1 MTAVSLIVAT
11 VGQTA
16 HLPRLARS
24 LAAQGFRDFEV
35 IVVNQGPSEAIRP
48 FLKLL
53 PDDLPVVVLRTAKGL
68 SRARN
73 AGLLAARGQ
82 IVGFPDDDAWYPA
95 GLVAQVVGLFDRR
108 PDLAIL
114 TGVTRDEHGVLSN
127 GSFLNSATD
136 LDRRNVWKA
145 GNSNGIFA
153 RRADLN
159 AVGGFDERLGVG
171 SGTGF
176 GSGEETDI
184 LLRMLA
190 AGSRGRF
197 LPDLMVHHDQVD
209 TAVDA
214 ATLRRARLYAAGYGK
229 VLRLHGYSSRFAAYR
244 AARSL
249 AAAGRAVL
257 RGHPAEAR
265 RRLIWMAGILR
276 GYRAPTDAA
285 ATERKTG

>member
-11 VGQTA
+11 LGQTA

-24 LAAQGFRDFEV
+24 LAAQDSRDFEV

-53 PDDLPVVVLRTAKGL
+53 PDDLAVVVIRSAKGL

-73 AGLLAARGQ
+73 VGLRAARGR
-82 IVGFPDDDAWYPA
+82 IVGFPDDDAWYPQ
-95 GLVAQVVGLFDRR
+95 GLLAQVVGLFDQN
-108 PDLAIL
+108 PDQAIL
-114 TGVTRDEHGVLSN
+114 TGVTRDEHGALSN
-127 GSFLNSATD
+127 GTFLDAAAD
-136 LDRRNVWKA
+136 LDRENVWRA
-145 GNSNGIFA
+145 GNSNGIFV
-153 RRADLN
+153 RRADLR

-171 SGTGF
+171 SGTDF

-184 LLRMLA
+184 LLRMLS
-190 AGSRGRF
+190 AGSKGRF
-197 LPDLMVHHDQVD
+197 LPDLVVHHDQVD

-214 ATLRRARLYAAGYGK
+214 ATLRRARLYAAGYGQ

-249 AAAGRAVL
+249 AAALRAAL
-257 RGHPAEAR
+257 RGQPAEAR
-265 RRLIWMAGILR
+265 RRLIWMTGILR
-276 GYRAPTDAA
+276 GYRADADGVNA
-285 ATERKTG
+285 KGKAN